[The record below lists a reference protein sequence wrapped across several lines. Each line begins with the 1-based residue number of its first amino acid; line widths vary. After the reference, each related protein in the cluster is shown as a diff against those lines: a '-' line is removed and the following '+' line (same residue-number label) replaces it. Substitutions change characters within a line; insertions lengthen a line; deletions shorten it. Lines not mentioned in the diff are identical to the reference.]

1 MTILKIF
8 TEYFLQL
15 HGLPRRRDS
24 LQRLTIDANG
34 TLYGTVDLG
43 GGASGQ
49 CGGGTPPLG
58 SGIVYKLTPN
68 TQGRFTETILYR
80 FQGFGDGA
88 EPEDDRLVID
98 ASGDIFGT
106 TAEGGNSTACPPV
119 ARVLPEV
126 VASCSRLPR
135 S

>member
-1 MTILKIF
+1 VTPF
-8 TEYFLQL
+8 N
-15 HGLPRRRDS
+15 G
-24 LQRLTIDANG
+24 LTIDANG